1 MTRHDAEN
9 YAHFYRGMY
18 GQQYKFRV
26 IGIRKDIAE

>member
-1 MTRHDAEN
+1 MMGHDAES

-18 GQQYKFRV
+18 GQQQFRV